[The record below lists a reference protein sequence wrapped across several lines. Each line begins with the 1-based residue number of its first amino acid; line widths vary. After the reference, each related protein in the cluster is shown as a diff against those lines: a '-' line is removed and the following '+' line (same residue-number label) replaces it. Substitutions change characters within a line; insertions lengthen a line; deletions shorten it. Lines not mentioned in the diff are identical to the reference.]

1 MNAVPTD
8 WLPGKSLFE
17 AGLSREGVFILGI
30 QRKNGFTLGSHRKSV
45 GITMVTSL

>member
-1 MNAVPTD
+1 MNVVPTG

-30 QRKNGFTLGSHRKSV
+30 QRKNGFYIGAS
-45 GITMVTSL
+45 